1 MTAYMVLCRNLAAL
15 AVTVAALTGCGDPL
29 VGAYRDDAGA
39 VTYELQDEGRA
50 YITVLGTTVAASYT
64 TDDCRVIVTSPQGT
78 TVLTRDASTLRG
90 PMGLVLHR
98 VPDPDIAFDAQRR
111 SASKEAIE

>member
-1 MTAYMVLCRNLAAL
+1 MTACVGLGRNLATIAVAVATL
-15 AVTVAALTGCGDPL
+15 AGCGDPV

-39 VTYELQDEGRA
+39 VTYELREQGRA

-64 TDDCRVIVTSPQGT
+64 TDDGQVIVTSPQGT
-78 TVLTRDASTLRG
+78 TVLTRDANTLRG

-98 VPDPDIAFDAQRR
+98 VPDPDIPPDTP
-111 SASKEAIE
+111 SSGGSS

>member
-1 MTAYMVLCRNLAAL
+1 MTACRGLCRNLAAL

-39 VTYELQDEGRA
+39 VTYELQDQGRA

-78 TVLTRDASTLRG
+78 TVLTRDANTLRG

-98 VPDPDIAFDAQRR
+98 VPDPELPFDAKRH
-111 SASKEAIE
+111 SASQKDS